1 MSNNK
6 EKVTKIKS
14 IVEHPVF
21 YTEDGKW
28 YLLLDNIG
36 IAIGRDVDEVISAA
50 YNMVMKYGSEK

>member
-6 EKVTKIKS
+6 EKVIKIKS

-21 YTEDGKW
+21 YTENDEW

-36 IAIGRDVDEVISAA
+36 IAIGKDVDEVISAA
-50 YNMVMKYGSEK
+50 YNMVIKYGSEK

>member
-6 EKVTKIKS
+6 EKVIKIKS

-21 YTEDGKW
+21 YTENDKW

-50 YNMVMKYGSEK
+50 YNMVIKYGSEK